1 MDEDVPPSPEILSRA
16 TIFEINS
23 AQPRYPPYIFTRSD
37 AETLTFNVG
46 RVIPVFRHI
55 TTDWGRRFVSDGY
68 VRITSVDVVPAR
80 SDELKEFIIMKIEE
94 GGMHKERTRE
104 EWEEVFGVNWVKVTL
119 KRVDTE
125 VGHPMEIQD
134 IRTAL
139 ETLSTEGRC

>member
-1 MDEDVPPSPEILSRA
+1 
-16 TIFEINS
+16 
-23 AQPRYPPYIFTRSD
+23 
-37 AETLTFNVG
+37 
-46 RVIPVFRHI
+46 
-55 TTDWGRRFVSDGY
+55 